1 MKCQELKRSRN
12 TTVEAYSIP
21 LLGHLGTDRRLRE
34 SKLCVHSV
42 SISERSSDLKS

>member
-1 MKCQELKRSRN
+1 MSGVKKEQEHHW
-12 TTVEAYSIP
+12 EAYSIP